1 MDVREKLVEICF
13 HEFCMVAGDS
23 PCGCDG
29 CPYGKYGSDDG
40 ECYEEYKK
48 DKMAKLEKAGVT
60 VQEWISVKDRLP
72 QEDEPE
78 STLCEQVQVILDNG
92 FVSTG
97 WCNRNFKMWWHLNPG
112 ETRFIGFEYD
122 HTPVIA
128 WQPLAQPPKGE

>member
-48 DKMAKLEKAGVT
+48 DKMAKLEKAM
-60 VQEWISVKDRLP
+60 P
-72 QEDEPE
+72 
-78 STLCEQVQVILDNG
+78 
-92 FVSTG
+92 
-97 WCNRNFKMWWHLNPG
+97 
-112 ETRFIGFEYD
+112 
-122 HTPVIA
+122 
-128 WQPLAQPPKGE
+128 QPPKGESLCEITICLKHLLQMPW

>member
-48 DKMAKLEKAGVT
+48 DKLAKLGCELPNPKLKEMDLSVRAYNILKRAGLNTAKDIAELDYMQILRIRNLGKHTYDEVIEKLETLGY
-60 VQEWISVKDRLP
+60 
-72 QEDEPE
+72 
-78 STLCEQVQVILDNG
+78 STEAL
-92 FVSTG
+92 
-97 WCNRNFKMWWHLNPG
+97 MP
-112 ETRFIGFEYD
+112 
-122 HTPVIA
+122 
-128 WQPLAQPPKGE
+128 QPPKGE

>member
-48 DKMAKLEKAGVT
+48 DKMEKLGCELPNTKLEEMDLSVRAYNVLKRAGLNT
-60 VQEWISVKDRLP
+60 AKDIAELDYFQILRIRNLGKHTY
-72 QEDEPE
+72 DEVIE
-78 STLCEQVQVILDNG
+78 KLETLGYNTEAL
-92 FVSTG
+92 
-97 WCNRNFKMWWHLNPG
+97 MP
-112 ETRFIGFEYD
+112 
-122 HTPVIA
+122 
-128 WQPLAQPPKGE
+128 QPPKGE